1 MNGQLVSE
9 WMNQCK
15 RDGKGRDRRTKAT
28 ETCIGPGKEELP
40 ETESAW
46 WEGLAGL
53 G

>member
-1 MNGQLVSE
+1 
-9 WMNQCK
+9 MNQCK